1 MSDLPPGWE
10 WATVG
15 AIAETSLGKMLDK
28 KKATGKHPTPYL
40 RNINVR
46 WGSFDL
52 SDLAIMDIHPD
63 QIDRVL
69 AQPGDVIACEG
80 GEPGRAAVWQG
91 PHPIAL
97 QKALHRVRPTNVV
110 KPEYLALLLEHL
122 AKSHSLNGLFTGST
136 IKHLPQEKL
145 RLIRVPLPPRP
156 EQERIVATIEG
167 YLSRLDAAERSLRS
181 AEVRAAVLTQRII
194 DAALEGERMALG
206 RLLREPLRN
215 GLSAPASSTG
225 SVRVVTLT
233 AVTRSEFVDA
243 HTKLIEPGSRSTE
256 DLWMAPGDLFIQRS
270 NTPELVGTASLYRGD
285 SRWAIFPDL
294 LIRIRIDDKRVDPE
308 YLELALRSTSVR
320 QYFQRAAQGIAGSMP
335 KISQPTVEAAEIPLP
350 GLHRQS
356 KIVDQVTKQLTNIRR
371 LDASLDL
378 AVVRQQSLRRAILAA
393 AFSGMLVP
401 QDPDDE
407 PASVLLEQIRAE
419 RAASTPAKKKQKAT
433 VS

>member
-10 WATVG
+10 WTEFGQVALVDSNLVDPSQYSELPH
-15 AIAETSLGKMLDK
+15 IAPNHIESSTGRLFPYRSVREDGVTSNKHLFNSGHILYSKIRPYLAKAVLVNFGGLCSADIYPVSTSLDTK
-28 KKATGKHPTPYL
+28 YL
-40 RNINVR
+40 HQWLISAEFTALAAQHQGRSVLPKINR
-46 WGSFDL
+46 
-52 SDLAIMDIHPD
+52 
-63 QIDRVL
+63 
-69 AQPGDVIACEG
+69 E
-80 GEPGRAAVWQG
+80 
-91 PHPIAL
+91 AL
-97 QKALHRVRPTNVV
+97 QKLPVPV
-110 KPEYLALLLEHL
+110 PPLA
-122 AKSHSLNGLFTGST
+122 
-136 IKHLPQEKL
+136 
-145 RLIRVPLPPRP
+145 
-156 EQERIVATIEG
+156 EQERIIAALEEHF
-167 YLSRLDAAERSLRS
+167 SRLDSAERSLRS
-181 AEVRAAVLTQRII
+181 AEARAEVLTQRVI
-194 DAALEGERMALG
+194 DTAIEGERVALG
-206 RLLREPLRN
+206 HLLREPLRN

-285 SRWAIFPDL
+285 SHWAIFPDL

-350 GLHRQS
+350 ELHRQS
-356 KIVDQVTKQLTNIRR
+356 EIVDQITKELTNVRR

-378 AVVRQQSLRRAILAA
+378 AVVRQQSLRQAILAA
-393 AFSGMLVP
+393 AFSGKLVP

-407 PASVLLEQIRAE
+407 PAAVLLERIRAE
-419 RAASTPAKKKQKAT
+419 RAAVTPAKKKRKAT